1 MNLIN
6 GDSNLYLKC
15 ELALANRYFSSHSEV
30 LTVAVVVSLWN
41 VFWFSFIGLCE
52 EGCYGC
58 DRRGSIRSRISGRRG
73 TGFHMNLVYSHT
85 NLYLK
90 CELVIIVT
98 FLFILVSLFNYK
110 LFCSLN

>member
-1 MNLIN
+1 MQMNLIN

-85 NLYLK
+85 NLY
-90 CELVIIVT
+90 
-98 FLFILVSLFNYK
+98 
-110 LFCSLN
+110 